1 MKKKNLI
8 ILLLIPFI
16 IALLGVVTVNSTF
29 NIVKNDIISIKW
41 DYSDMEAFQVRDS
54 TYLLKAT
61 GLNPKNSPVSSGN
74 DLVWSLTNKDESDTE
89 VHAEIINKD
98 NSYYLKALT
107 PGEVIITCSNQKGNV
122 FKKMTGIIY
131 LNSVIIVKP
140 KVSSSQ
146 NNIDNTIYYGLYDL
160 AENIKVKATIDLD
173 IRVIPESMKNQVET
187 KFTTSNLE
195 IDLNNNKVY
204 LKDTGDAKF
213 TIGFVSDEIANPVSY
228 SFNIVDGVNCYTYDD
243 LLNCTNRSKTGEVVV
258 LRKSFESLDNY
269 QSMMNESN
277 VTLFGNYDSYSK
289 TFSFKDEIYQFQT
302 TYNKNYIDQW
312 NETVKKKNGTNYLT
326 DKINVGLHVQKDF
339 YGNGYTIN
347 MHNLTFPTKSM
358 DVTSSDG
365 SIITVPYLGDNDLF
379 RGPLPFYALGDPNN
393 MPLIVAY
400 GQDNIGLYVDGDNIT
415 VNDVNLKNCDFGNL
429 ISNLEYTGTVIEVS
443 GDNNTIINSRL
454 QNGKNVL
461 RCFSTLNFTLEN
473 SMLSNS
479 RNFLVELGSNEY
491 VSIKENEKSNF
502 VDKDGTPVT
511 AVIKEF
517 FKQQGIGD
525 DILNSYLTG
534 DFSDVSSMKEK
545 LLYMQ
550 NAFNNKNDVNI
561 YKGSITI
568 KDTLFYKSGISS
580 IALETQFNGPFLY
593 SNIPS
598 SISSILAMLQTSDG
612 TSLGDYKFT
621 NLSGVSY
628 PVTLEIKGS
637 TKFYDYKKTDEL
649 DITGLIKE
657 NISSFAASVDPDYTG
672 IINIDKIF
680 PIKKYL
686 VTEAALSGCL
696 YTASDGSYINI
707 PIAYYG
713 GGLNMSTVTI
723 DNMNDK
729 NNLGNALN
737 IDLLDTYLNLKKK
750 TDTVGMLQNMML
762 KSVTVVTG
770 YEPFK
775 FVCMKNNGYLYGE
788 APKVSELIE
797 NAKGGK

>member
-29 NIVKNDIISIKW
+29 NLVENDIISIKW
-41 DYSDMEAFQVRDS
+41 NYSEMEAFQVRDT
-54 TYLLKAT
+54 TYLLEAT

-74 DLVWSLTNKDESDTE
+74 DLVWTVENKELTDTE
-89 VHAEIINKD
+89 PHAQIINKD
-98 NSYYLKALT
+98 NNYYLKALT
-107 PGEVIITCSNQKGNV
+107 PGEVIITCSNSKGNV
-122 FKKMTGIIY
+122 FKKMTGILY
-131 LNSVIIVKP
+131 LNSVIIVRP
-140 KVSSSQ
+140 TVSSSQ
-146 NNIDNTIYYGLYDL
+146 NNIDSTIYYGLYDL
-160 AENIKVKATIDLD
+160 TENIKVKATIDLD
-173 IRVIPESMKNQVET
+173 IRVIPESMKSQVET

-195 IDLNNNKVY
+195 IDLDNNKVY
-204 LKDTGDAKF
+204 LKEVGEAKF
-213 TIGFVSDEIANPVSY
+213 TIGFTSDEIASPISY

-243 LLNCTNRSKTGEVVV
+243 LLNCTNRSKNGEVVV

-269 QSMMNESN
+269 QTMMNESN
-277 VTLFGNYDSYSK
+277 VSLFGHYDDYSK
-289 TFSFKDEIYQFQT
+289 TFSFQDEVYKTQT

-312 NETVKKKNGTNYLT
+312 NETVKNKKGTNYLSDQIT
-326 DKINVGLHVQKDF
+326 VGIHVQKDF

-365 SIITVPYLGDNDLF
+365 TIISVPYLGDNDLF

-415 VNDVNLKNCDFGNL
+415 VNDVNLKNCDYGNM
-429 ISNLEYTGTVIEVS
+429 ISNLEYTGTVLEVN
-443 GDNNTIINSRL
+443 GDNNTVINSRL

-461 RCFSTLNFTLEN
+461 RCFSSLNFTLEN

-491 VSIKENEKSNF
+491 VKIKEDEKANF
-502 VDKDGTPVT
+502 LDKDGNLTSEI
-511 AVIKEF
+511 IKEF
-517 FKQQGIGD
+517 FRQEGVGD
-525 DILNSYLTG
+525 NILNSYLTG
-534 DFSDVSSMKEK
+534 DFSDVSKMKEM

-550 NAFNNKNDVNI
+550 NAFNNKNDVNVF
-561 YKGSITI
+561 KGSITI
-568 KDTLFYKSGISS
+568 KDCLFYKSGISS
-580 IALETQFNGPFLY
+580 IAMETQFNGPFLY

-598 SISSILAMLQTSDG
+598 SIASILGMLQTSDG
-612 TSLGDYKFT
+612 TSLGEYKFT

-628 PVTLEIKGS
+628 PVSLEIKGS

-686 VTEAALSGCL
+686 VTQAALTGCL
-696 YTASDGSYINI
+696 YTAPDGSYINI

-713 GGLNMSTVTI
+713 GGLNLSTVTI
-723 DNMNDK
+723 DEMKDK

-737 IDLLDTYLNLKKK
+737 IDLLDTYLNLQKR